1 MFSDKPPRVGILGL
15 GIIGSRVADSLRNAN
30 AHVYVWSRSPR
41 PEPNFLSSPAEVA
54 ALAEV
59 IQIFVTNGEALLG
72 VLAALEPKLTKKHVI
87 INSSTVDPPSTNK
100 AAQLVVN
107 AGAAFLDCP
116 FTGSKVAAE
125 KGALVYYVG
134 GDPRH
139 LELVRHILE
148 ISAKEILHVGGI
160 GDATVLK
167 IATNMITAT
176 TVEVLAEAY
185 ALTKA
190 CGIDPEKLA
199 EAIEN
204 NACGSPLTAMKL
216 PSIIAED
223 YQAHFSLQNMF
234 KDAQFALN
242 LANQK
247 KLDLPALSTTASIM
261 FKALQRGQGE
271 QDFSVIARNYQDR
284 APTGLPDAKTGG
296 KTSEVRPATATAA
309 AVRAAPDSDPD
320 AGMPRNPIAA
330 ATNPGPDP
338 SDDA

>member
-1 MFSDKPPRVGILGL
+1 MFSDKPPRVGVLGL

-30 AHVYVWSRSPR
+30 TQVYVWSRTPR

-59 IQIFVTNGEALLG
+59 IQIFVTNGEALLE
-72 VLAALEPKLTKKHVI
+72 VLAGLEPKLTKKHIVI
-87 INSSTVDPPSTNK
+87 NNSTVDPLSTTK
-100 AAQLVVN
+100 AAQLVEN

-116 FTGSKVAAE
+116 FTGSKLAAE

-134 GDPRH
+134 GDARH
-139 LELVRHILE
+139 LEQVRKVLE
-148 ISAKEILHVGGI
+148 ISAKEILHVGGV

-167 IATNMITAT
+167 IATNMITST
-176 TVEVLAEAY
+176 TVQVLCEAY

-190 CGIDPEKLA
+190 CGIEPEKLG

-216 PSIIAED
+216 PTIIAED
-223 YQAHFSLQNMF
+223 YDPHFSLQNMF

-247 KLDLPALSTTASIM
+247 KVDLPAMSTTASIM
-261 FKALQRGQGE
+261 FKALQAGQGDK
-271 QDFSVIARNYQDR
+271 DFSVIARNYQDR
-284 APTGLPDAKTGG
+284 DPAGLPGAAAGG
-296 KTSEVRPATATAA
+296 KTSVAESTGGSDRDS
-309 AVRAAPDSDPD
+309 AVGTGDDSD
-320 AGMPRNPIAA
+320 G
-330 ATNPGPDP
+330 
-338 SDDA
+338 

>member
-1 MFSDKPPRVGILGL
+1 MFSDKPPRVGVLGL

-30 AHVYVWSRSPR
+30 AQVYVWSRTPR

-59 IQIFVTNGEALLG
+59 IQIFVTNGEALLE
-72 VLAALEPKLTKKHVI
+72 VLATLEPKLTKKHII
-87 INSSTVDPPSTNK
+87 INNSTVDPLSTTK
-100 AAQLVVN
+100 AAQLVSN

-116 FTGSKVAAE
+116 FTGSKLAAE

-134 GDPRH
+134 GDVRH
-139 LELVRHILE
+139 LELVRQVLE

-167 IATNMITAT
+167 ITTNMITST
-176 TVEVLAEAY
+176 TVQVLCEAY

-190 CGIDPEKLA
+190 CGIEPEKLG

-216 PSIIAED
+216 PTIIAED
-223 YQAHFSLQNMF
+223 YEPHFSLQNMF

-247 KLDLPALSTTASIM
+247 KVDLPALSTTASIM
-261 FKALQRGQGE
+261 FKALQAGYGDK
-271 QDFSVIARNYQDR
+271 DFSVIARNYQDR
-284 APTGLPDAKTGG
+284 DPAGLPDAAAGG
-296 KTSEVRPATATAA
+296 TTSLTEAGGASGSGSSSGSGG
-309 AVRAAPDSDPD
+309 DSD
-320 AGMPRNPIAA
+320 G
-330 ATNPGPDP
+330 
-338 SDDA
+338 